1 MNSPYAINQNCTNF
15 WQHNDDTSLYDK
27 SVRGGY
33 GDLFMSLQQTSDVHT
48 VCFFFSLANNF
59 LCPFSGYVF
68 VTRVF
73 SFIYFSNERNH
84 LSAKFTTACTAYWKG
99 RITPVLLRNGM
110 VYFVDSFFFLLYI
123 FLTATKNTEQKNTYT
138 HQQVQYC
145 GLQNKCNLSWMFS
158 CYF

>member
-1 MNSPYAINQNCTNF
+1 M
-15 WQHNDDTSLYDK
+15 SLYDK

-33 GDLFMSLQQTSDVHT
+33 GGFIYVIAADIWRTYCLFCL
-48 VCFFFSLANNF
+48 FFLAKNF

-99 RITPVLLRNGM
+99 RITPVLLRNG
-110 VYFVDSFFFLLYI
+110 VFRWFFFFLAVYI
-123 FLTATKNTEQKNTYT
+123 SHRNEKYRAKKNTHTSKYSIEVYRTNVICHGCFRAT
-138 HQQVQYC
+138 
-145 GLQNKCNLSWMFS
+145 FS
-158 CYF
+158 LISSSFWLPY